1 MNRRARGFTL
11 LELLVALF
19 IAAVMFAMGYGA
31 IRQALNGRDT
41 IQQQQAKLLE
51 VQTAMRVLEQDFV
64 QLAPRPVRAP
74 TGYTWMPALQASAT
88 TQPVVSLTRSGWT
101 NPNGLQRT
109 GLQRVAYFFDN
120 GTLRREYWTVLDA
133 TQTSM
138 TVKRDLM
145 THLKSVQFRYM
156 DQGRQWQV
164 QWPPVTV
171 AGGFAQQ
178 LSLIQRPI
186 AVEITLETEDW
197 GKLVRVLEI
206 TG

>member
-1 MNRRARGFTL
+1 MIRRARGFTL

-145 THLKSVQFRYM
+145 THLKSVEFRYM